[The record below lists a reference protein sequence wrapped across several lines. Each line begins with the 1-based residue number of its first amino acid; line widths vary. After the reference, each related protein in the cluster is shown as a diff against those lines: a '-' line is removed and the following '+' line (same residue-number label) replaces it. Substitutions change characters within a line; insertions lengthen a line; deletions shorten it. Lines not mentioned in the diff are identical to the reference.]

1 MSINLKGYHVLITG
15 GSSGM
20 GYEMAKALLSHGA
33 TVVIAALNQ
42 AKLDQAYATLN
53 VKGNEVYVV
62 QMDVADEDSIAKVAQ
77 WYQEKFTHLD
87 LLINNAGVG
96 GNIKGL
102 ATYRQTGQFYDI
114 PTSAFKLIFDTNVLG
129 YFLVTK
135 AFAPMMV
142 ARGKGQIV
150 YTSTSTETMTREGMI
165 PYGPSKS
172 AAEAMSTVLSQELQE
187 QGVMVNVICP
197 GGFTRTNLATPD
209 MLAFFEQN
217 NLTVLEPTVLN
228 RPILFLASEAAQNV
242 TGEKLIG
249 KDFDAY
255 LEDHQISFDD

>member
-1 MSINLKGYHVLITG
+1 MSIQLNGYRVFITG

-20 GYEMAKALLSHGA
+20 GYEMAKTLLAHGA
-33 TVVIAALNQ
+33 TVVIAARNQ

-53 VKGNEVYVV
+53 SPENDVYAV
-62 QMDVADEDSIAKVAQ
+62 QLDVTDEEAIAQVAK

-102 ATYRQTGQFYDI
+102 ATYRQTGQFTDI
-114 PTSAFKLIFDTNVLG
+114 PTSAFKMIFDTNVLG
-129 YFLVTK
+129 YFLVTR
-135 AFAPMMV
+135 AFAPLMI
-142 ARGKGQIV
+142 AQGKGQIV
-150 YTSTSTETMTREGMI
+150 YTSTSTATMTRPGMI

-172 AAEAMSTVLSQELQE
+172 AAEAMSTVLSQELQA

-197 GGFTRTNLATPD
+197 GGFTRTSLATPD
-209 MLAFFEQN
+209 MMAYFKEN
-217 NLTVLEPTVLN
+217 HLTVLEPTVLN
-228 RPILFLASEAAQNV
+228 RPILFLASAAARNV

-255 LEDHQISFDD
+255 LADHQIDFDA